1 MDYAIVKAARRTK
14 NAGFTPEPR
23 ALAPSRPATRETNHM
38 ASTTS
43 SPSTPAAPVTFAREA
58 DVFVVTIDNPPV
70 NALGVDVRRGL
81 VAAIAAAEADSAAR
95 AVLIV
100 GAGRNFIAGADIRE
114 FGQTPQPPSL
124 PEVCLAIENCS
135 KPVVAAIHGAAL
147 GGGLEVALAA
157 HYRIAAP
164 HAKLGLPEV
173 ALGLL
178 PGSGGTQRAPRLVGV
193 KPALDLMLSGR
204 HAGAKEALSLGLVD
218 KLGNDADARAE
229 GLAYAKELVAANA
242 PVRRTREAAGLADT
256 EASRAALEAA
266 RADTAKKSRGLFS
279 PMKIIEAVEAALTLP
294 FDEGMALERKLFMQC
309 IDSPQRAGLIH
320 AFFAEREVLKAPET
334 KAAKPRALDAAGI
347 VGGGTMGAGIAVAM
361 LDAGLPVTMIERDD
375 TQLARG
381 RANVEK
387 VYDGLIKKGRMTDE
401 AKAAVM
407 ARFDGSTSY
416 DALAQ
421 VDIVVEAVF
430 EDMAVKKAV
439 FAELDRVCKPG
450 AVLATNTSYLDID
463 EIAASISRPQDVVGL
478 HFFSPANIMK
488 LLEIVVPAKVSAD
501 VVATGFELAKK
512 LKKVPVRAGVCDG
525 FIGNRILAVYRQAA
539 DHMMEDGASP
549 YQIDEAVRN
558 FGYPMGPFQVSD
570 LAGGDIGWATRKRK
584 AATRDPKARY
594 VQIADRICE
603 RGWFGQK
610 TQRGYY
616 LYPEGARTGQPDPEV
631 LAIIDAERQR
641 AGVTPRAFTEDEIM
655 RRYMAAMVNEGANV
669 VHQGIALRPL
679 DVDVTF
685 LYGYGFPRHRG
696 GPMKYADTV
705 GLAKVLADIREFA
718 KEDPLF
724 WQPSPLLVD
733 LVERGADFSSLNQS
747 N

>member
-1 MDYAIVKAARRTK
+1 MAQT
-14 NAGFTPEPR
+14 
-23 ALAPSRPATRETNHM
+23 PATS
-38 ASTTS
+38 AS
-43 SPSTPAAPVTFAREA
+43 PVSFTRQA
-58 DVFVVTIDNPPV
+58 DVLVVTIDNPPV

-81 VAAIAAAEADSAAR
+81 AAAIAAAEADSEAK

-124 PEVCLAIENCS
+124 PEVCAAIENCS
-135 KPVVAAIHGAAL
+135 KPVVAAIQGAAL
-147 GGGLEVALAA
+147 GGGLEIALSA
-157 HYRIAAP
+157 HYRLAMP
-164 HAKLGLPEV
+164 SAKLGLPEV

-178 PGSGGTQRAPRLVGV
+178 PGSGGTQRAPRLIGA
-193 KPALDLMLSGR
+193 KAALELILSGR
-204 HAGAKEALSLGLVD
+204 HAGAKEALALGLVD
-218 KLGNDADARAE
+218 RLGEGSEALPE
-229 GLAYAKELVAANA
+229 GLAYARELIAAKA
-242 PVRRTREAAGLADT
+242 PVRRTRDAQALADA

-279 PMKIIEAVEAALTLP
+279 PMKIIEAVEAAFTKP
-294 FDEGMALERKLFMQC
+294 FDEGMALERKLFLQC

-334 KAAKPRALDAAGI
+334 KAAKPRALESAGI
-347 VGGGTMGAGIAVAM
+347 IGGGTMGAGIAVAM
-361 LDAGLPVTMIERDD
+361 LDAGMPVTMIERDD
-375 TQLARG
+375 VQLARG

-387 VYDGLIKKGRMTDE
+387 VYDGLVKKGRMTPE
-401 AKAAVM
+401 AKVSVM
-407 ARFDGSTSY
+407 SRFSGSTSY

-421 VDIVVEAVF
+421 ADIVVEAVF

-463 EIAASISRPQDVVGL
+463 EIAASISRPGDVVGL

-549 YQIDEAVRN
+549 YEIDAAVRN

-584 AATRDPKARY
+584 AATRDPKARD
-594 VQIADRICE
+594 VQVADRICE

-641 AGVTPRAFTEDEIM
+641 AGITPRSFSEDEIM
-655 RRYMAAMVNEGANV
+655 RRYMAAMINEGANV
-669 VHQGIALRPL
+669 VHQRIALRPL

-685 LYGYGFPRHRG
+685 LYGYGFPRFRG
-696 GPMKYADTV
+696 GPMKYADMV
-705 GLAKVLADIREFA
+705 GLPKVLADIQEFA
-718 KEDPLF
+718 KQDPVF
-724 WQPSPLLVD
+724 WKPSPLLVE
-733 LVERGADFSSLNQS
+733 LVERGADFASLNKD
-747 N
+747 